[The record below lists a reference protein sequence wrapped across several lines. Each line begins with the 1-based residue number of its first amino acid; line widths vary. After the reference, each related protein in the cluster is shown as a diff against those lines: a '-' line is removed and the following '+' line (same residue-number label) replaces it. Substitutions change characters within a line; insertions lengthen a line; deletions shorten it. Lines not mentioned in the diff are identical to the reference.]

1 MNILFVC
8 TGNTCRSFM
17 AEAIFNSLNNM
28 EEINAKSAGIAVVP
42 GSVSSGN
49 ACKIINEDI
58 NIDLSNREAVQL
70 SEEIL
75 DESDLILTMTYSAK
89 DLLSNLSLE
98 DSDRIFCITE
108 YVGVEGEILDPFGG
122 DIEVYRNTYN
132 QLKNI
137 ILLLL
142 KKLKEDRQN

>member
-28 EEINAKSAGIAVVP
+28 EELTAKSAGIAVVP
-42 GSVSSGN
+42 GSVSSSN

-58 NIDLSNREAVQL
+58 NVDLSNREAIQL
-70 SEEIL
+70 DEEIL
-75 DESDLILTMTYSAK
+75 DQSDLILTMTYSAK

-108 YVGVEGEILDPFGG
+108 YVGQKGEILDPFGG
-122 DIEVYRNTYN
+122 DIEVYKNTYE
-132 QLKNI
+132 QLKI
-137 ILLLL
+137 SFYYY
-142 KKLKEDRQN
+142 

>member
-17 AEAIFNSLNNM
+17 AEAIFNSLNNI
-28 EEINAKSAGIAVVP
+28 EGIKAKSAGIAAVP
-42 GSVSSGN
+42 GSISSSN

-70 SEEIL
+70 NEQIL
-75 DESDLILTMTYSAK
+75 NESDLILTMTYSVK
-89 DLLSNLSLE
+89 DLLCNLFLKHSN
-98 DSDRIFCITE
+98 RIFCITE
-108 YVGVEGEILDPFGG
+108 YVGEKGEVLDPFGG
-122 DIEVYRNTYN
+122 DIEVYKNTYE

-142 KKLKEDRQN
+142 KKLKEDRRN